1 MFYDYSP
8 GFSVPGLPGGFRFFL
23 GGGGIGYL
31 SVKIIMCIKSGTLL
45 GHILRGSSQ

>member
-23 GGGGIGYL
+23 GGGGG
-31 SVKIIMCIKSGTLL
+31 SGTFLL
-45 GHILRGSSQ
+45 KSLCA